1 MATFL
6 QITQV
11 PPGEAPLWVREQ
23 WVGLVLPLA
32 QRRQSPLAFL
42 TSGVVSGPKTGL
54 SRLVALLTGKLER
67 QSGYRVDT
75 QAAVSILAAR
85 SPEAAA
91 WWRDNAP
98 HVLRPGRSF
107 VFHRD
112 VGRVVADTSSDA
124 T

>member
-1 MATFL
+1 MTSML

-23 WVGLVLPLA
+23 WIGLVLPLA

-42 TSGVVSGPKTGL
+42 TSGVLSGPKTGL
-54 SRLVALLTGKLER
+54 SRLAALLTGRLER
-67 QSGYRVDT
+67 QSGYRVDA
-75 QAAVSILAAR
+75 QAAVSILAGR

-91 WWRDNAP
+91 WWRENAP
-98 HVLRPGRSF
+98 HALRPGRYF

-112 VGRVVADTSSDA
+112 AGRVVARTSSDA

>member
-1 MATFL
+1 MSETASSL

-54 SRLVALLTGKLER
+54 SRLAALLTGRLKRE
-67 QSGYRVDT
+67 SGYRVDT
-75 QAAVSILAAR
+75 QAAVAILAGR
-85 SPEAAA
+85 RPEAAA
-91 WWRDNAP
+91 WWRENAP
-98 HVLRPGRSF
+98 HVLRPGRYF

-112 VGRVVADTSSDA
+112 AGHVLPAKPG
-124 T
+124 